1 MLHLAFLSAGNSI
14 TCHQARYENCLYV
27 TRSIVVWSRRPPDP
41 NLSLLRR
48 SWCAAT
54 STCAA
59 IWLTVRPAQARSRI
73 CCLFAAPVG
82 RQTAFRMLPDF
93 VVSHTPAAGA
103 TLDLLDSGATSPAMR
118 RLRKASRGSQLF
130 ELMLPTRCTNVSSQH
145 HEGLQTRTRSSVSSA
160 CSGPCRFHRLDPRH
174 R

>member
-27 TRSIVVWSRRPPDP
+27 TRGIVVWSRRPPDP

-54 STCAA
+54 PTCAA
-59 IWLTVRPAQARSRI
+59 IWLTAMPVRARSSI
-73 CCLFAAPVG
+73 CCFFAALIGQQAVLRVPQAV
-82 RQTAFRMLPDF
+82 
-93 VVSHTPAAGA
+93 VVSLASIVGA
-103 TLDLLDSGATSPAMR
+103 TLAVLGSGATSPAMR
-118 RLRKASRGSQLF
+118 RLRKASRGFQLF
-130 ELMLPTRCTNVSSQH
+130 VSSLLKRTDVSSQH
-145 HEGLQTRTRSSVSSA
+145 HEGLQTRTRSSVSFA